1 MEIIREKEQDG
12 LRMVTVKR
20 DTRETRITLSLNLDG
35 TGKASVDTGIGFFN
49 HMLNLFFG
57 FAKIGAELKV
67 KGDTDVDFHHSAEDI
82 GIALGEAFKAALG
95 DKRGIM
101 RYGECIMPM
110 DEALVMVAIDFSGRS
125 YLSYDLPLKASRLND
140 DGEETSAKVGI
151 FDTELVEEFLTA
163 LTRSAA
169 MTIHV
174 KKISGSNTHHT
185 VEALFKGLG
194 RAVRQAVSLDPVYS
208 DAVPSTK
215 GIL

>member
-1 MEIIREKEQDG
+1 MRISEINRTTKETDIQ
-12 LRMVTVKR
+12 LK
-20 DTRETRITLSLNLDG
+20 INLDSFTEAKIDSG
-35 TGKASVDTGIGFFN
+35 SGFFN

-140 DGEETSAKVGI
+140 DGEETSAMVGI